1 MKCSMIV
8 LPGVLA
14 WGLRNLGFPAGW
26 LSISGFQSDSGQKFY
41 KRGKGTGATFLCLFA
56 AWGIMELAASPG
68 MLPPAAVLAQEP
80 PAINPFAPRPA
91 IREDAVPGYVELS
104 DGTILVGHI
113 YMTRDKRLK
122 IYDKSIQRQREIPL
136 SAVAQIECKIL
147 KEWMEKEWR
156 FRETTRDEKYY
167 TGRQYPAR
175 EYEHTITLKDGRQI
189 TGGLAE
195 ILYVD
200 PREEGEQGNSPGEPI
215 RLILHKRQK
224 GEIGQTLKD
233 LVYVKMIKL
242 GEEALAEGKRKAGA
256 RRPSPSAKPTAG
268 SRIR

>member
-1 MKCSMIV
+1 MKYGM
-8 LPGVLA
+8 LGVPTILA
-14 WGLRNLGFPAGW
+14 RGIRDRTFLASRLR
-26 LSISGFQSDSGQKFY
+26 ISGSHSGSGRKFH
-41 KRGKGTGATFLCLFA
+41 KWRRGTGAKFLCLFA
-56 AWGIMELAASPG
+56 AWGIMELLASPTI
-68 MLPPAAVLAQEP
+68 LLWASAFAQEP

-104 DGTILVGHI
+104 DGTIVVGHI

-122 IYDKSIQRQREIPL
+122 IYDESIQRQREIPL

-200 PREEGEQGNSPGEPI
+200 TRQDGQEATSDSEPV

-224 GEIGQTLKD
+224 GEIGETLKD
-233 LVYVKMIKL
+233 LVYVKMVKL
-242 GEEALAEGKRKAGA
+242 GEEALAEGKRKASVRKTTTSG
-256 RRPSPSAKPTAG
+256 KTASG
-268 SRIR
+268 PRTR